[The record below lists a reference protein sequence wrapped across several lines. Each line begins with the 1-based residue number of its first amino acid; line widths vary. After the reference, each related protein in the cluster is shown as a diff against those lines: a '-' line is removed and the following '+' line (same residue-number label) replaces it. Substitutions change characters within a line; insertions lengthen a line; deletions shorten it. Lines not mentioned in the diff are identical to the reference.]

1 MEIEGI
7 AEVLGVPTKR
17 ALVLSFI
24 YEYMSFCT
32 SIVARQENGTMVHM
46 RIMDSIAPEIL
57 KKVTYVGE
65 FY

>member
-1 MEIEGI
+1 M
-7 AEVLGVPTKR
+7 
-17 ALVLSFI
+17 SFI

-32 SIVARQENGTMVHM
+32 SIVARQENGTIVHM

-57 KKVTYVGE
+57 RNVSYVGE